1 MAKNN
6 TVEKRN
12 SILGMSFFAPAL
24 VLMAI
29 FLFIPMILT
38 LVFSFTDYFALN
50 PSLTSFVGLENYV
63 SLFRDRLFV
72 QAFGN
77 TILFVI
83 IIVPLQMGLAFG
95 LTLFIDKIS
104 YCKTYFKCVIM
115 IGVSLLF
122 LFPVIW
128 MVANSFKGD
137 AQIIHD
143 MNTFGAFIPPNLD
156 GNFFSNYVTIIQNSD
171 LMKYMCN
178 TIFYAAILIVLS
190 VLVNGLAGY
199 ALAKIKF
206 PFREGWVLVIT
217 LLMIVPAETIITI
230 NYMMIAKAG
239 LLNNIIGYIL
249 PMIVNPFNIFLFR
262 QVFIQLPDELREAA
276 EMDHCGNL
284 KYFLQIVLP
293 MSKSVVATVRVFTFL
308 NVWNDFIWPSL
319 IFTSNDLLTV
329 QIGLNSITAND
340 NTTAGQV
347 LATIALITIPVII
360 IYSLFSKQI
369 VEGVTISGTKE
380 G

>member
-1 MAKNN
+1 MKSK
-6 TVEKRN
+6 KRK
-12 SILGMSFFAPAL
+12 I
-24 VLMAI
+24 I
-29 FLFIPMILT
+29 EI
-38 LVFSFTDYFALN
+38 
-50 PSLTSFVGLENYV
+50 
-63 SLFRDRLFV
+63 
-72 QAFGN
+72 
-77 TILFVI
+77 VI
-83 IIVPLQMGLAFG
+83 CL
-95 LTLFIDKIS
+95 
-104 YCKTYFKCVIM
+104 IM
-115 IGVSLLF
+115 IGVSLFF

-128 MVANSFKGD
+128 MVVNSFKGD
-137 AQIIHD
+137 AQIIQD
-143 MNTFGAFIPPNLD
+143 MNTMSAFKPPSLD
-156 GNFFSNYVTIIQNSD
+156 GNFFSNYATIIKSSD
-171 LMKYMCN
+171 LMKYMAN
-178 TIFYAAILIVLS
+178 TVFYSAVLIVLS
-190 VLVNGLAGY
+190 ILVNGLAGY

-276 EMDHCGNL
+276 EMDHCSTL

-293 MSKSVVATVRVFTFL
+293 MSKSVVATVSVFTFL
-308 NVWNDFIWPSL
+308 GVWNDFIWPSL

-340 NTTAGQV
+340 NTTVGQV
-347 LATIALITIPVII
+347 LATISVITIPVII

-369 VEGVTISGTKE
+369 VEGVTTSGTKE

>member
-1 MAKNN
+1 MKSK
-6 TVEKRN
+6 KRK
-12 SILGMSFFAPAL
+12 I
-24 VLMAI
+24 I
-29 FLFIPMILT
+29 EI
-38 LVFSFTDYFALN
+38 
-50 PSLTSFVGLENYV
+50 
-63 SLFRDRLFV
+63 
-72 QAFGN
+72 
-77 TILFVI
+77 VI
-83 IIVPLQMGLAFG
+83 CL
-95 LTLFIDKIS
+95 
-104 YCKTYFKCVIM
+104 IM
-115 IGVSLLF
+115 IGVSLFF

-128 MVANSFKGD
+128 MVVNSFKGD
-137 AQIIHD
+137 AQIIQD
-143 MNTFGAFIPPNLD
+143 MNTMSAFKPPSLD
-156 GNFFSNYVTIIQNSD
+156 GNFFSNYATIIKSSD
-171 LMKYMCN
+171 LMKYMAN
-178 TIFYAAILIVLS
+178 TVFYSAVLIVLS
-190 VLVNGLAGY
+190 ILVNGLAGY

-239 LLNNIIGYIL
+239 LLNNLIGYIL

-276 EMDHCGNL
+276 EMDHCSTL

-293 MSKSVVATVRVFTFL
+293 MSKSVVATVSVFTFL
-308 NVWNDFIWPSL
+308 GVWNDFIWPSL

-340 NTTAGQV
+340 NTTVGQV
-347 LATIALITIPVII
+347 LATISLITIPVII

-369 VEGVTISGTKE
+369 VEGVTTSGTKE

>member
-1 MAKNN
+1 MKSK
-6 TVEKRN
+6 KRK
-12 SILGMSFFAPAL
+12 I
-24 VLMAI
+24 I
-29 FLFIPMILT
+29 EI
-38 LVFSFTDYFALN
+38 
-50 PSLTSFVGLENYV
+50 
-63 SLFRDRLFV
+63 
-72 QAFGN
+72 
-77 TILFVI
+77 VI
-83 IIVPLQMGLAFG
+83 CL
-95 LTLFIDKIS
+95 
-104 YCKTYFKCVIM
+104 IM
-115 IGVSLLF
+115 IGVSLFF

-128 MVANSFKGD
+128 MVVNSFKGD
-137 AQIIHD
+137 AQIIQD
-143 MNTFGAFIPPNLD
+143 MNTMSAFKPPSLD
-156 GNFFSNYVTIIQNSD
+156 GNFFSNYATIIKSSD
-171 LMKYMCN
+171 LMKYMAN
-178 TIFYAAILIVLS
+178 TVFYSAVLIVLS
-190 VLVNGLAGY
+190 ILVNGLAGY

-276 EMDHCGNL
+276 EMDHCSTL

-293 MSKSVVATVRVFTFL
+293 MSKSVFTFL
-308 NVWNDFIWPSL
+308 GVWNDFIWPSL

-340 NTTAGQV
+340 NTTVGQV
-347 LATIALITIPVII
+347 LATISLITIPVII

-369 VEGVTISGTKE
+369 VEGVTTSGTKE

>member
-1 MAKNN
+1 
-6 TVEKRN
+6 
-12 SILGMSFFAPAL
+12 
-24 VLMAI
+24 
-29 FLFIPMILT
+29 MI
-38 LVFSFTDYFALN
+38 
-50 PSLTSFVGLENYV
+50 E
-63 SLFRDRLFV
+63 
-72 QAFGN
+72 
-77 TILFVI
+77 IVI
-83 IIVPLQMGLAFG
+83 CL
-95 LTLFIDKIS
+95 
-104 YCKTYFKCVIM
+104 IM
-115 IGVSLLF
+115 IGVSLFF

-128 MVANSFKGD
+128 MVVNSFKGD
-137 AQIIHD
+137 AQIIQD
-143 MNTFGAFIPPNLD
+143 MNTMSAFKPPSLD
-156 GNFFSNYVTIIQNSD
+156 GNFFSNYATIIKSSD
-171 LMKYMCN
+171 LMKYMAN
-178 TIFYAAILIVLS
+178 TVFYSAVLIVLS
-190 VLVNGLAGY
+190 ILVNGLAGY

-276 EMDHCGNL
+276 EMDHCSTL

-293 MSKSVVATVRVFTFL
+293 MSKSVVATVSVFTFL
-308 NVWNDFIWPSL
+308 GVWNDFIWPSL

-340 NTTAGQV
+340 NTTVGQV
-347 LATIALITIPVII
+347 LATISLITIPVII

-369 VEGVTISGTKE
+369 VEGVTTSGTKE

>member
-1 MAKNN
+1 MKSK
-6 TVEKRN
+6 KRK
-12 SILGMSFFAPAL
+12 I
-24 VLMAI
+24 I
-29 FLFIPMILT
+29 EI
-38 LVFSFTDYFALN
+38 
-50 PSLTSFVGLENYV
+50 
-63 SLFRDRLFV
+63 
-72 QAFGN
+72 
-77 TILFVI
+77 VI
-83 IIVPLQMGLAFG
+83 CL
-95 LTLFIDKIS
+95 
-104 YCKTYFKCVIM
+104 IM
-115 IGVSLLF
+115 IGVSLFF

-128 MVANSFKGD
+128 MVVNSFKGD
-137 AQIIHD
+137 AQIIQD
-143 MNTFGAFIPPNLD
+143 MNTMSAFKPPSLD
-156 GNFFSNYVTIIQNSD
+156 GNFFSNYATIIKSSD
-171 LMKYMCN
+171 LMKYMAN
-178 TIFYAAILIVLS
+178 TVFYSAVLIVLS
-190 VLVNGLAGY
+190 ILVNGLAGY

-249 PMIVNPFNIFLFR
+249 PMIVNPCNIFLFR

-276 EMDHCGNL
+276 EMDHCSTL

-293 MSKSVVATVRVFTFL
+293 MSKSVVATVSVFTFL
-308 NVWNDFIWPSL
+308 GVWNDFIWPSL

-340 NTTAGQV
+340 NTTVGQV
-347 LATIALITIPVII
+347 LATISLITIPVII

-369 VEGVTISGTKE
+369 VEGVTTSGTKE

>member
-1 MAKNN
+1 MKSK
-6 TVEKRN
+6 KRK
-12 SILGMSFFAPAL
+12 I
-24 VLMAI
+24 I
-29 FLFIPMILT
+29 EI
-38 LVFSFTDYFALN
+38 
-50 PSLTSFVGLENYV
+50 
-63 SLFRDRLFV
+63 
-72 QAFGN
+72 
-77 TILFVI
+77 VI
-83 IIVPLQMGLAFG
+83 CL
-95 LTLFIDKIS
+95 
-104 YCKTYFKCVIM
+104 IM
-115 IGVSLLF
+115 IGVSLFF

-128 MVANSFKGD
+128 MVVNSFKGD
-137 AQIIHD
+137 AQIIQD
-143 MNTFGAFIPPNLD
+143 MNTMSAFKPPSLD
-156 GNFFSNYVTIIQNSD
+156 GNFFSNYATIIKSSE
-171 LMKYMCN
+171 LMKYMAN
-178 TIFYAAILIVLS
+178 TVFYSAVLIVLS
-190 VLVNGLAGY
+190 ILVNGLAGY

-276 EMDHCGNL
+276 EMDHCSTL

-293 MSKSVVATVRVFTFL
+293 MSKSVVATVSVFTFL
-308 NVWNDFIWPSL
+308 GVWNDFIWPSL

-340 NTTAGQV
+340 NTTVGQV
-347 LATIALITIPVII
+347 LATISLITIPVII

-369 VEGVTISGTKE
+369 VEGVTTSGTKE

>member
-1 MAKNN
+1 MKSK
-6 TVEKRN
+6 KRK
-12 SILGMSFFAPAL
+12 I
-24 VLMAI
+24 I
-29 FLFIPMILT
+29 EI
-38 LVFSFTDYFALN
+38 
-50 PSLTSFVGLENYV
+50 
-63 SLFRDRLFV
+63 
-72 QAFGN
+72 
-77 TILFVI
+77 VI
-83 IIVPLQMGLAFG
+83 CL
-95 LTLFIDKIS
+95 
-104 YCKTYFKCVIM
+104 IM
-115 IGVSLLF
+115 IGVSLFF

-128 MVANSFKGD
+128 MVVNSFKGD
-137 AQIIHD
+137 AQIIQD
-143 MNTFGAFIPPNLD
+143 MNTMSAFKPPSLD
-156 GNFFSNYVTIIQNSD
+156 GNFFSNYATIIKSSD
-171 LMKYMCN
+171 LMKYMAN
-178 TIFYAAILIVLS
+178 TVFYSAVLIVLS
-190 VLVNGLAGY
+190 ILVNGLAGY

-276 EMDHCGNL
+276 EMDHCSTL

-293 MSKSVVATVRVFTFL
+293 MSKSVVATVSVFTFL
-308 NVWNDFIWPSL
+308 GVWNDFIWPSL

-329 QIGLNSITAND
+329 QIGFNSITAND
-340 NTTAGQV
+340 NTTVGQV
-347 LATIALITIPVII
+347 LATISLITIPVII

-369 VEGVTISGTKE
+369 VEGVTTSGTKE

>member
-1 MAKNN
+1 MKSK
-6 TVEKRN
+6 KRK
-12 SILGMSFFAPAL
+12 I
-24 VLMAI
+24 I
-29 FLFIPMILT
+29 EI
-38 LVFSFTDYFALN
+38 
-50 PSLTSFVGLENYV
+50 
-63 SLFRDRLFV
+63 
-72 QAFGN
+72 
-77 TILFVI
+77 VI
-83 IIVPLQMGLAFG
+83 CL
-95 LTLFIDKIS
+95 
-104 YCKTYFKCVIM
+104 IM
-115 IGVSLLF
+115 IGVSLFF

-128 MVANSFKGD
+128 MVVNSFKGD
-137 AQIIHD
+137 AQIIQD
-143 MNTFGAFIPPNLD
+143 MNTMSAFKPPSLD
-156 GNFFSNYVTIIQNSD
+156 GNFFSNYATIIKSSD
-171 LMKYMCN
+171 LMKYMAN
-178 TIFYAAILIVLS
+178 TVFYSAVLIVLS
-190 VLVNGLAGY
+190 ILVNGLAGY

-262 QVFIQLPDELREAA
+262 QVFIQLTDELREAA
-276 EMDHCGNL
+276 EMDHCSTL

-293 MSKSVVATVRVFTFL
+293 MSKSVVATVSVFTFL
-308 NVWNDFIWPSL
+308 GVWNDFIWPSL

-340 NTTAGQV
+340 NTTVGQV
-347 LATIALITIPVII
+347 LATISLITIPVII

-369 VEGVTISGTKE
+369 VEGVTTSGTKE

>member
-1 MAKNN
+1 MKSK
-6 TVEKRN
+6 KRK
-12 SILGMSFFAPAL
+12 I
-24 VLMAI
+24 I
-29 FLFIPMILT
+29 EI
-38 LVFSFTDYFALN
+38 
-50 PSLTSFVGLENYV
+50 
-63 SLFRDRLFV
+63 
-72 QAFGN
+72 
-77 TILFVI
+77 VI
-83 IIVPLQMGLAFG
+83 CL
-95 LTLFIDKIS
+95 
-104 YCKTYFKCVIM
+104 IM
-115 IGVSLLF
+115 IGVSLFF

-128 MVANSFKGD
+128 MVVNSFKGD
-137 AQIIHD
+137 AQIIQD
-143 MNTFGAFIPPNLD
+143 MNTISAFKPPSLD
-156 GNFFSNYVTIIQNSD
+156 GNFFSNYVTIIQSSD
-171 LMKYMCN
+171 LMKYMAN
-178 TIFYAAILIVLS
+178 TVFYSAVLIVLS
-190 VLVNGLAGY
+190 ILVNGLAGY

-239 LLNNIIGYIL
+239 LLNNLIGYIL

-276 EMDHCGNL
+276 EMDHCSTL

-293 MSKSVVATVRVFTFL
+293 MSKSVVATVSVFTFL
-308 NVWNDFIWPSL
+308 GVWNDFIWPSL

-340 NTTAGQV
+340 NTTVGQV
-347 LATIALITIPVII
+347 LATISLITIPVII

-369 VEGVTISGTKE
+369 VEGVTTSGTKE

>member
-1 MAKNN
+1 MKSK
-6 TVEKRN
+6 KRK
-12 SILGMSFFAPAL
+12 I
-24 VLMAI
+24 I
-29 FLFIPMILT
+29 EI
-38 LVFSFTDYFALN
+38 
-50 PSLTSFVGLENYV
+50 
-63 SLFRDRLFV
+63 
-72 QAFGN
+72 
-77 TILFVI
+77 VI
-83 IIVPLQMGLAFG
+83 CL
-95 LTLFIDKIS
+95 
-104 YCKTYFKCVIM
+104 IM
-115 IGVSLLF
+115 IGVSLFF

-137 AQIIHD
+137 AQIIQD
-143 MNTFGAFIPPNLD
+143 MNTLSAFKPPSLD
-156 GNFFSNYVTIIQNSD
+156 GNFFSNYSTIIQSSD
-171 LMKYMCN
+171 LMKYMAN
-178 TIFYAAILIVLS
+178 TVFYSAVLIVLS
-190 VLVNGLAGY
+190 ILVNGLAGY

-262 QVFIQLPDELREAA
+262 QVFVQLPDELREAA
-276 EMDHCGNL
+276 EMDHCSTL

-293 MSKSVVATVRVFTFL
+293 MSKSVVATVSVFTFL
-308 NVWNDFIWPSL
+308 GVWNDFIWPSL

-340 NTTAGQV
+340 NTTVGQV
-347 LATIALITIPVII
+347 LATISLITIPVII

-369 VEGVTISGTKE
+369 VEGVTTSGTKE

>member
-1 MAKNN
+1 MKSK
-6 TVEKRN
+6 KRK
-12 SILGMSFFAPAL
+12 I
-24 VLMAI
+24 I
-29 FLFIPMILT
+29 EI
-38 LVFSFTDYFALN
+38 
-50 PSLTSFVGLENYV
+50 
-63 SLFRDRLFV
+63 
-72 QAFGN
+72 
-77 TILFVI
+77 VI
-83 IIVPLQMGLAFG
+83 CL
-95 LTLFIDKIS
+95 
-104 YCKTYFKCVIM
+104 IM
-115 IGVSLLF
+115 IGFSLFF

-128 MVANSFKGD
+128 MVVNSFKGD
-137 AQIIHD
+137 AQIIQD
-143 MNTFGAFIPPNLD
+143 MNTMSAFKPPSLD
-156 GNFFSNYVTIIQNSD
+156 GNFFSNYVTIIQSSD
-171 LMKYMCN
+171 LMKYMAN
-178 TIFYAAILIVLS
+178 TVFYSAVLIVLS
-190 VLVNGLAGY
+190 ILVNGLAGY

-276 EMDHCGNL
+276 EMDHCSTL

-293 MSKSVVATVRVFTFL
+293 MSKSVVATVSVFTFL
-308 NVWNDFIWPSL
+308 GVWNDFIWPSL

-340 NTTAGQV
+340 NTTVGQV
-347 LATIALITIPVII
+347 LATISLITIPVII

-369 VEGVTISGTKE
+369 VEGVTTSGTKE

>member
-1 MAKNN
+1 MKSK
-6 TVEKRN
+6 KRK
-12 SILGMSFFAPAL
+12 I
-24 VLMAI
+24 I
-29 FLFIPMILT
+29 EI
-38 LVFSFTDYFALN
+38 
-50 PSLTSFVGLENYV
+50 
-63 SLFRDRLFV
+63 
-72 QAFGN
+72 
-77 TILFVI
+77 VI
-83 IIVPLQMGLAFG
+83 CL
-95 LTLFIDKIS
+95 
-104 YCKTYFKCVIM
+104 IM
-115 IGVSLLF
+115 IGVSLFF

-128 MVANSFKGD
+128 MVVNSFKGD
-137 AQIIHD
+137 AQIIQD
-143 MNTFGAFIPPNLD
+143 MNTMSAFKPPSLD
-156 GNFFSNYVTIIQNSD
+156 GNFFSNYATIIQSSD
-171 LMKYMCN
+171 LMKYMAN
-178 TIFYAAILIVLS
+178 TVFYSAVLIVLS
-190 VLVNGLAGY
+190 ILVNGLAGY

-276 EMDHCGNL
+276 EMDHCSTL

-293 MSKSVVATVRVFTFL
+293 MSKSVVATVSVFTFL
-308 NVWNDFIWPSL
+308 GVWNDFIWPSL

-340 NTTAGQV
+340 NTTVGQV
-347 LATIALITIPVII
+347 LATISLITIPVII

-369 VEGVTISGTKE
+369 VEGVTTSGTKE

>member
-1 MAKNN
+1 MKSK
-6 TVEKRN
+6 KRK
-12 SILGMSFFAPAL
+12 I
-24 VLMAI
+24 I
-29 FLFIPMILT
+29 EI
-38 LVFSFTDYFALN
+38 
-50 PSLTSFVGLENYV
+50 
-63 SLFRDRLFV
+63 
-72 QAFGN
+72 
-77 TILFVI
+77 VI
-83 IIVPLQMGLAFG
+83 CL
-95 LTLFIDKIS
+95 
-104 YCKTYFKCVIM
+104 IM
-115 IGVSLLF
+115 IGVSLFF

-128 MVANSFKGD
+128 MVVNSFKGD
-137 AQIIHD
+137 AQIIQD
-143 MNTFGAFIPPNLD
+143 MNTISAFKPPSLD
-156 GNFFSNYVTIIQNSD
+156 GNFFSNYLTIIQSSD
-171 LMKYMCN
+171 LMKYMAN
-178 TIFYAAILIVLS
+178 TVFYSAVLIVLS
-190 VLVNGLAGY
+190 ILVNGLAGY

-230 NYMMIAKAG
+230 NYMVIAKAG

-276 EMDHCGNL
+276 EMDHCSTL

-293 MSKSVVATVRVFTFL
+293 MSKSVVATVSVFTFL
-308 NVWNDFIWPSL
+308 GVWNDFIWPSL

-340 NTTAGQV
+340 NTTVGQV
-347 LATIALITIPVII
+347 LATISLITIPVII

-369 VEGVTISGTKE
+369 VEGVTTSGTKE

>member
-1 MAKNN
+1 MKSK
-6 TVEKRN
+6 KRK
-12 SILGMSFFAPAL
+12 I
-24 VLMAI
+24 I
-29 FLFIPMILT
+29 EI
-38 LVFSFTDYFALN
+38 
-50 PSLTSFVGLENYV
+50 
-63 SLFRDRLFV
+63 
-72 QAFGN
+72 
-77 TILFVI
+77 VI
-83 IIVPLQMGLAFG
+83 CL
-95 LTLFIDKIS
+95 
-104 YCKTYFKCVIM
+104 IM
-115 IGVSLLF
+115 IGVSLFF

-128 MVANSFKGD
+128 MVVNSFKGD
-137 AQIIHD
+137 AQIIQD
-143 MNTFGAFIPPNLD
+143 MNTMSAFKPPSLD
-156 GNFFSNYVTIIQNSD
+156 GNFFSNYATIIKSSD
-171 LMKYMCN
+171 LMKYMAN
-178 TIFYAAILIVLS
+178 TVFYSAVLIVLS
-190 VLVNGLAGY
+190 ILVNGLAGY

-276 EMDHCGNL
+276 EMDHCSTL

-293 MSKSVVATVRVFTFL
+293 MSKSVVATVSVFTFL
-308 NVWNDFIWPSL
+308 GVWNDFIWPSL

-340 NTTAGQV
+340 NTTVGQV
-347 LATIALITIPVII
+347 LATISLITIPVII

-369 VEGVTISGTKE
+369 VEGVTTSGTKE
-380 G
+380 

>member
-1 MAKNN
+1 
-6 TVEKRN
+6 
-12 SILGMSFFAPAL
+12 
-24 VLMAI
+24 
-29 FLFIPMILT
+29 
-38 LVFSFTDYFALN
+38 
-50 PSLTSFVGLENYV
+50 
-63 SLFRDRLFV
+63 
-72 QAFGN
+72 
-77 TILFVI
+77 
-83 IIVPLQMGLAFG
+83 
-95 LTLFIDKIS
+95 
-104 YCKTYFKCVIM
+104 
-115 IGVSLLF
+115 
-122 LFPVIW
+122 

-137 AQIIHD
+137 AQIIQD
-143 MNTFGAFIPPNLD
+143 VNTISAFKPPSLD
-156 GNFFSNYVTIIQNSD
+156 GNFFSNYATIIKSSD
-171 LMKYMCN
+171 LMKYMAN
-178 TIFYAAILIVLS
+178 TVFYSAVLIVLS
-190 VLVNGLAGY
+190 ILVNGLAGY
-199 ALAKIKF
+199 ALATIKF

-276 EMDHCGNL
+276 EMDHCSTL

-293 MSKSVVATVRVFTFL
+293 MSKSVVATVSVFTFL
-308 NVWNDFIWPSL
+308 GVWNDFIWPSL

-340 NTTAGQV
+340 NTTVGQV
-347 LATIALITIPVII
+347 LATISLITIPVII

-369 VEGVTISGTKE
+369 VEGVTTSGTKE

>member
-1 MAKNN
+1 MKSK
-6 TVEKRN
+6 KRK
-12 SILGMSFFAPAL
+12 I
-24 VLMAI
+24 I
-29 FLFIPMILT
+29 EI
-38 LVFSFTDYFALN
+38 
-50 PSLTSFVGLENYV
+50 
-63 SLFRDRLFV
+63 
-72 QAFGN
+72 
-77 TILFVI
+77 VI
-83 IIVPLQMGLAFG
+83 CL
-95 LTLFIDKIS
+95 
-104 YCKTYFKCVIM
+104 IM
-115 IGVSLLF
+115 IGVSLFF

-128 MVANSFKGD
+128 MVVNSFKGD
-137 AQIIHD
+137 AQIIQD
-143 MNTFGAFIPPNLD
+143 MNTMSAFKPPSLD
-156 GNFFSNYVTIIQNSD
+156 GNFFSNYATIIKSSD
-171 LMKYMCN
+171 LMKYMAN
-178 TIFYAAILIVLS
+178 TVFYSAVLIVLS
-190 VLVNGLAGY
+190 ILVNGLAGY
-199 ALAKIKF
+199 ALAKITF

-276 EMDHCGNL
+276 EMDHCSTL

-293 MSKSVVATVRVFTFL
+293 MSKSVVATVSVFTFL
-308 NVWNDFIWPSL
+308 GVWNDFIWPSL

-340 NTTAGQV
+340 NTTVGQV
-347 LATIALITIPVII
+347 LATISLITIPVII

-369 VEGVTISGTKE
+369 VEGVTTSGTKE

>member
-1 MAKNN
+1 MKSK
-6 TVEKRN
+6 KRK
-12 SILGMSFFAPAL
+12 I
-24 VLMAI
+24 I
-29 FLFIPMILT
+29 EI
-38 LVFSFTDYFALN
+38 
-50 PSLTSFVGLENYV
+50 
-63 SLFRDRLFV
+63 
-72 QAFGN
+72 
-77 TILFVI
+77 VI
-83 IIVPLQMGLAFG
+83 CL
-95 LTLFIDKIS
+95 
-104 YCKTYFKCVIM
+104 IM
-115 IGVSLLF
+115 IGVSLFF

-128 MVANSFKGD
+128 MVVNSFKGD
-137 AQIIHD
+137 AQIIQD
-143 MNTFGAFIPPNLD
+143 MNTISAFKPPSLD
-156 GNFFSNYVTIIQNSD
+156 GNFFSNYVTIIQSSD
-171 LMKYMCN
+171 LMKYMAN
-178 TIFYAAILIVLS
+178 TVFYFSLLIVLS
-190 VLVNGLAGY
+190 ILVNGLAGY

-239 LLNNIIGYIL
+239 LLNNLIGYIL

-276 EMDHCGNL
+276 EMDHCSTL

-293 MSKSVVATVRVFTFL
+293 MSKSVVATVSVFTFL
-308 NVWNDFIWPSL
+308 GVWNDFIWPSL

-340 NTTAGQV
+340 NTTVGQV
-347 LATIALITIPVII
+347 LATISLITIPVII

-369 VEGVTISGTKE
+369 VEGVTTSGTKE

>member
-1 MAKNN
+1 MKSK
-6 TVEKRN
+6 KRK
-12 SILGMSFFAPAL
+12 I
-24 VLMAI
+24 I
-29 FLFIPMILT
+29 EI
-38 LVFSFTDYFALN
+38 
-50 PSLTSFVGLENYV
+50 
-63 SLFRDRLFV
+63 
-72 QAFGN
+72 
-77 TILFVI
+77 VI
-83 IIVPLQMGLAFG
+83 CL
-95 LTLFIDKIS
+95 
-104 YCKTYFKCVIM
+104 IM
-115 IGVSLLF
+115 IGVSLFF

-128 MVANSFKGD
+128 MVVTPPKGD
-137 AQIIHD
+137 AQIIQD
-143 MNTFGAFIPPNLD
+143 MNTMSAFKPPSLD
-156 GNFFSNYVTIIQNSD
+156 GNFFSNYVTIIQSSD
-171 LMKYMCN
+171 LMKYMAN
-178 TIFYAAILIVLS
+178 TVFYSAVLIVLS
-190 VLVNGLAGY
+190 ILVNGLAGY

-276 EMDHCGNL
+276 EMDHCSTL

-293 MSKSVVATVRVFTFL
+293 MSKSVVATVSVFTFL
-308 NVWNDFIWPSL
+308 GVWNDFIWPSL

-340 NTTAGQV
+340 NTTVGQV
-347 LATIALITIPVII
+347 LATISLITIPVII

-369 VEGVTISGTKE
+369 VEGVTTSGTKE

>member
-1 MAKNN
+1 MKSK
-6 TVEKRN
+6 KRK
-12 SILGMSFFAPAL
+12 I
-24 VLMAI
+24 I
-29 FLFIPMILT
+29 EI
-38 LVFSFTDYFALN
+38 
-50 PSLTSFVGLENYV
+50 
-63 SLFRDRLFV
+63 
-72 QAFGN
+72 
-77 TILFVI
+77 VI
-83 IIVPLQMGLAFG
+83 CL
-95 LTLFIDKIS
+95 
-104 YCKTYFKCVIM
+104 IM
-115 IGVSLLF
+115 IGVSLFF

-128 MVANSFKGD
+128 MVVNSFKGD
-137 AQIIHD
+137 AQIIQD
-143 MNTFGAFIPPNLD
+143 MNTMSAFKPPSLD
-156 GNFFSNYVTIIQNSD
+156 VNFFSNYATIIKSSD
-171 LMKYMCN
+171 LMKYMAN
-178 TIFYAAILIVLS
+178 TVFYSAVLIVLS
-190 VLVNGLAGY
+190 ILVNGLAGY

-276 EMDHCGNL
+276 EMDHCSTL

-293 MSKSVVATVRVFTFL
+293 MSKSVVATVSVFTFL
-308 NVWNDFIWPSL
+308 GVWNDFIWPSL

-340 NTTAGQV
+340 NTTVGQV
-347 LATIALITIPVII
+347 LATISLITIPVII

-369 VEGVTISGTKE
+369 VEGVTTSGTKE

>member
-1 MAKNN
+1 MKSK
-6 TVEKRN
+6 KRK
-12 SILGMSFFAPAL
+12 I
-24 VLMAI
+24 I
-29 FLFIPMILT
+29 EI
-38 LVFSFTDYFALN
+38 
-50 PSLTSFVGLENYV
+50 
-63 SLFRDRLFV
+63 
-72 QAFGN
+72 
-77 TILFVI
+77 VI
-83 IIVPLQMGLAFG
+83 CL
-95 LTLFIDKIS
+95 
-104 YCKTYFKCVIM
+104 IM
-115 IGVSLLF
+115 IGVSLFF

-128 MVANSFKGD
+128 MVVNSFKGD
-137 AQIIHD
+137 AQIIQD
-143 MNTFGAFIPPNLD
+143 MNTISAFKPPSLD
-156 GNFFSNYVTIIQNSD
+156 GNFFSNYVTIIQSSD
-171 LMKYMCN
+171 LMKYMAN
-178 TIFYAAILIVLS
+178 TVFYSAVLIVLS
-190 VLVNGLAGY
+190 ILVNGLAGY

-276 EMDHCGNL
+276 EMDHCSTL

-293 MSKSVVATVRVFTFL
+293 MSKSVVATVSVFTFL
-308 NVWNDFIWPSL
+308 GVWNDFIWPSL

-340 NTTAGQV
+340 NTTVGQV
-347 LATIALITIPVII
+347 LATISLITIPVII

-369 VEGVTISGTKE
+369 VEGVTTSGTKE

>member
-1 MAKNN
+1 MKSK
-6 TVEKRN
+6 KRK
-12 SILGMSFFAPAL
+12 I
-24 VLMAI
+24 I
-29 FLFIPMILT
+29 EI
-38 LVFSFTDYFALN
+38 
-50 PSLTSFVGLENYV
+50 
-63 SLFRDRLFV
+63 
-72 QAFGN
+72 
-77 TILFVI
+77 VI
-83 IIVPLQMGLAFG
+83 CL
-95 LTLFIDKIS
+95 
-104 YCKTYFKCVIM
+104 IM
-115 IGVSLLF
+115 IGVSLFF

-128 MVANSFKGD
+128 MVVNSFIGD
-137 AQIIHD
+137 AQIIQD
-143 MNTFGAFIPPNLD
+143 MNTMSAFKPPSLD
-156 GNFFSNYVTIIQNSD
+156 GNFFSNYATIIKSSD
-171 LMKYMCN
+171 LMKYMAN
-178 TIFYAAILIVLS
+178 TVFYSAVLIVLS
-190 VLVNGLAGY
+190 ILVNGLAGY

-276 EMDHCGNL
+276 EMDHCSTL

-293 MSKSVVATVRVFTFL
+293 MSKSVVATVSVFTFL
-308 NVWNDFIWPSL
+308 GVWNDFIWPSL

-340 NTTAGQV
+340 NTTVGQV
-347 LATIALITIPVII
+347 LATISLITIPVII

-369 VEGVTISGTKE
+369 VEGVTTSGTKE